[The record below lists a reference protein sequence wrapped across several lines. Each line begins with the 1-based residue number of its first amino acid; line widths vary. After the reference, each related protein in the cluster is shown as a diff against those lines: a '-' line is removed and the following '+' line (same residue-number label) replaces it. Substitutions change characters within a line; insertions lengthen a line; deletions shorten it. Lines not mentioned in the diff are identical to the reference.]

1 MAKPV
6 MHQIKDNGR
15 LLWCV
20 EYAGMRRCYEQDWQ
34 AIWLHQLCL
43 DLYLADVE
51 IDASRDAM

>member
-1 MAKPV
+1 

-51 IDASRDAM
+51 ISASKDAM